1 MDEKILKKLWY
12 YANKSLDSNEFPVAA
27 IIYDDDGIISVGYN
41 KRNKSNLTTDHAEII
56 AINKANKK
64 LNNWKLTNK
73 CMVVT
78 LEPCDM
84 CKSVIKEAR
93 IGKVYYIIPR
103 YKYKKQYKCT
113 TFEEL
118 KIESKD
124 REKYLNDITSFFID
138 KR

>member
-1 MDEKILKKLWY
+1 
-12 YANKSLDSNEFPVAA
+12 
-27 IIYDDDGIISVGYN
+27 
-41 KRNKSNLTTDHAEII
+41 
-56 AINKANKK
+56 
-64 LNNWKLTNK
+64 
-73 CMVVT
+73 
-78 LEPCDM
+78 M

-103 YKYKKQYKCT
+103 YKYKKQYRWT